1 MEIAI
6 EYENNHELPI
16 VIAFKR
22 IIEQAGEV
30 GAERGLASPAFN
42 QRFHVLP
49 WHRNKND

>member
-1 MEIAI
+1 MTLIMV
-6 EYENNHELPI
+6 LWSKGML
-16 VIAFKR
+16 VILLRR